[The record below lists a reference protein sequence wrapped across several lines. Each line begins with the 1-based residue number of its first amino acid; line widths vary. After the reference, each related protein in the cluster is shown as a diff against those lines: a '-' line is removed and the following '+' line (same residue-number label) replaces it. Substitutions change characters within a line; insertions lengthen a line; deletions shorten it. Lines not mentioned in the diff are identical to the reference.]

1 VDSAGGDAMS
11 LHEVQAANQV
21 GFPILTALIFLPV
34 LWAIVVTLIEDDRL
48 ARRTALVGALTEFVL
63 AVFMAVSF
71 RPGVSD
77 IQFAERV
84 GWIET
89 AGVGY
94 HVGVDGISVLF
105 VPLTAFVTLTVM
117 LFSWTG
123 VRFRPRSY
131 LAALL
136 ALEGMTIGI
145 FASLDLVLFFVFWE
159 LVLVPSYFLLRL
171 WGIGPERQY
180 AALKYVMYMLSG
192 SAPLLLGIVVLGVN
206 HYHVAGS
213 YSFDFLELLKVPVP
227 RELQAVIFFLLAF
240 GLAVKAPL
248 FPFHTWVPTVLLQGP
263 IGMGMFLM
271 GLKIGVY
278 GFIRI
283 ALPLVPDAVRE
294 WSWLMSGLGVTAI
307 IYGGLIALVQVNLRR
322 LLAFASVSHAGLAI
336 VGVFSLGAQG
346 LQGALLLMF
355 NVGLV
360 STGLLF
366 LTGLLYARTGS
377 SELSAFGGIAR
388 QAPLLATSFFIIG
401 LAAIGLPGTSGF
413 PGEFLILLAAFGVHW
428 ALGGV
433 AVLGVILTAAYF
445 LSYYERAFLGPP
457 AAHGRDIPDLRPREC
472 VVAAVLVLVIFWVG
486 LFPAPFLHITSGS
499 VLALVGRMN

>member
-1 VDSAGGDAMS
+1 MS
-11 LHEVQAANQV
+11 LHEIQAANQI

-34 LWAIVVTLIEDDRL
+34 LWAVVVTLIEDDRL
-48 ARRTALVGALTEFVL
+48 ARKTALAGALAELGL
-63 AVFMAVSF
+63 AVFLAVRF

-84 GWIET
+84 EWMAT
-89 AGVGY
+89 TGVGY

-117 LFSWTG
+117 LFSWTS

-145 FASLDLVLFFVFWE
+145 FTSLDLVLFFVFWE
-159 LVLVPSYFLLRL
+159 LILVPSYFLLRL
-171 WGIGPERQY
+171 WGIGPERQF

-192 SAPLLLGIVVLGVN
+192 SVPLLLGIVLLGVN
-206 HYHVAGS
+206 HYHSAGS
-213 YSFDFLELLKVPVP
+213 YSFDFLELLSVPVP
-227 RELQAVIFFLLAF
+227 RELQTVIFFLLAF

-248 FPFHTWVPTVLLQGP
+248 FPFHTWVSTVLLQGP
-263 IGMGMFLM
+263 IGVGMFLM

-278 GFIRI
+278 GFIRV
-283 ALPLVPDAVRE
+283 ALPLVPDAARE
-294 WSWLMSGLGVTAI
+294 WSWLMNGLGVTAI

-322 LLAFASVSHAGLAI
+322 LLGFASVSHVGLAI

-346 LQGALLLMF
+346 LQGALLLLF
-355 NVGLV
+355 NLGIV

-366 LTGLLYARTGS
+366 LAGLMYARTGS
-377 SELSAFGGIAR
+377 SELSALGGIAR
-388 QAPLLATSFFIIG
+388 QAPLLATFFFIIG

-413 PGEFLILLAAFGVHW
+413 PGEFLILLAAFRVHW
-428 ALGGV
+428 ALAAV
-433 AVLGVILTAAYF
+433 AVVGVILTAAYF

-457 AAHGRDIPDLRPREC
+457 AAHGRGMPDLHLRESAI
-472 VVAAVLVLVIFWVG
+472 AAVLALVIFWVG
-486 LFPAPFLHITSGS
+486 LFPAPILHITSGS
-499 VLALVGRMN
+499 VRALVERMN